1 MLPALGFSQNLV
13 FIGENSYPS
22 SKVLVFENKYDDV
35 EISFKR
41 DEDNIKVYLSR
52 IIFMIGKSRL

>member
-22 SKVLVFENKYDDV
+22 SKVLVFENRYGDV
-35 EISFKR
+35 EISFIR
-41 DEDNIKVYLSR
+41 D
-52 IIFMIGKSRL
+52 